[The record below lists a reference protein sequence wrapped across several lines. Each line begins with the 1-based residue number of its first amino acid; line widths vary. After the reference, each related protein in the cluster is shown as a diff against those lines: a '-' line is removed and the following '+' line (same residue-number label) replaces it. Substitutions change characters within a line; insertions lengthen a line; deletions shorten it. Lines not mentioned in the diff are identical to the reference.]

1 MDNLTPSQ
9 RLHTMR
15 AVKSKNSSAEV
26 AVRRFCRELA
36 EPGYRLH
43 RRDVPGSPDLA
54 YMGRRLAVFVHG
66 CFWHGHSC
74 KAGAKVPK
82 TNADYWLRKIAGN
95 IARDERHLKTLQDSG
110 WATLVVWEC
119 EVKDTSHVKRKLAE
133 FLRRR

>member
-9 RLHTMR
+9 RSHTMR
-15 AVKSKNSSAEV
+15 AVKSKDTSTEV

-74 KAGAKVPK
+74 KAGAKVAK
-82 TNADYWLRKIAGN
+82 TNADYWRRKIARN
-95 IARDERHLKTLQDSG
+95 VARDERHLEALRENG
-110 WATLVVWEC
+110 WASLVLWEC
-119 EVKDTSHVKRKLAE
+119 EVKDANLAKQKLAR
-133 FLRRR
+133 FLSR